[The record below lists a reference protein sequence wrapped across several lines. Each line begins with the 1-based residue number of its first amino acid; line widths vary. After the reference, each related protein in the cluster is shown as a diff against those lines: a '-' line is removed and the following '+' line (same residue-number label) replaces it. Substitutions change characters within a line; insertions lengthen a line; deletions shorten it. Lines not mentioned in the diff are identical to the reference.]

1 MKSLKTWKG
10 RFVRFS
16 RISIFKT
23 LYMNFRCLPLRQA
36 VMFPILIGHGTI
48 LRSLKGNMVIKSANL
63 KFGMISFGI
72 NQIFNSCNSYKTIIE
87 NDGVIVFKGTATFQS
102 GIVLKTFKTGK
113 IEFGLKFSLGRLSQ
127 IISKSNILFGD
138 YDRCSWN
145 VYISD
150 TDFHYIKNLETG
162 EVKNNTKRISIGSNC
177 WIANNVSISKGS
189 IIPNNSIVASNSYVN
204 KVFYE
209 SNTLLAG
216 APASI
221 KRRNYIQ
228 VFNAMEEFR
237 WNKFYNWEKER
248 PW

>member
-1 MKSLKTWKG
+1 MKSLKIWKG
-10 RFVRFS
+10 RFVRFF
-16 RISIFKT
+16 RISIHKT
-23 LYMNFRCLPLRQA
+23 LYVNFRCLPIRQA
-36 VMFPILIGHGTI
+36 CKIPILIGRGTQ
-48 LRSLKGNMVIKSANL
+48 LRSLNGKMVIKYSTL
-63 KFGMISFGI
+63 RFGMVQFGV
-72 NQIFNSCNSYKTIIE
+72 NQIFNSCNSYKTILE
-87 NDGVIVFKGTATFQS
+87 NDGVIIFNGIATFQS

-113 IEFGLKFSLGRLSQ
+113 IEFGTKFSLGRFSQ
-127 IISKSNILFGD
+127 IISKSNVLFGN
-138 YDRCSWN
+138 YCRCSWN

-150 TDFHYIKNLETG
+150 TDFHYIKNIETG
-162 EVKNNTKRISIGSNC
+162 EVKNNTKKISIGNNC

-189 IIPNNSIVASNSYVN
+189 IIANNNIIASNPYIN
-204 KVFYE
+204 KVFCE

-228 VFNAMEEFR
+228 VFDALEEFE

>member
-1 MKSLKTWKG
+1 MKSLKTWKS

-23 LYMNFRCLPLRQA
+23 LYLNFRCLPLKQA
-36 VMFPILIGHGTI
+36 CKIPILVGYGTI
-48 LRSLKGNMVIKSANL
+48 LRNLNGKIVIKSDKIRL
-63 KFGMISFGI
+63 GMIQFGI

-87 NDGVIVFKGTATFQS
+87 NNGLLVFNGIATFQS

-113 IEFGLKFSLGRLSQ
+113 IEFGLKFSLGRFSQ
-127 IISKSNILFGD
+127 IISKSNVRFGS
-138 YDRCSWN
+138 YCRCSWN

-150 TDFHYIKNLETG
+150 TDFHYVKNIDTG
-162 EVKNNTKRISIGSNC
+162 EVKNNTKRIIIGNNC

-189 IIPNNSIVASNSYVN
+189 IIPDNNIIASNSYVN
-204 KVFYE
+204 KVFCE

-216 APASI
+216 IPTSI
-221 KRRNYIQ
+221 KGRNYIR
-228 VFNAMEEFR
+228 VFDAMEEFK